1 MTIGIP
7 KSLLYYQYG
16 SLWES
21 FFTELGCKVVLS
33 EDTNEPIFKS
43 GAKSALSEC
52 CLPAK
57 AHMGHVNSLF
67 HSNDCDYILSPYTA
81 PKKGGEAICTR
92 FWGMCDVL
100 RYAYP
105 DIRLL
110 EYAICEDNY
119 DAQYKG
125 FAEMGCKLG
134 KSPKLVRNAY
144 ECAVSNQ
151 IRLNEEKHNTQERLL
166 ESDKLKIL
174 LTGRSYVLHDAYISG
189 SVLNILSELGVV
201 LVFSDHFDRNFTL
214 PCSQAISP
222 RLYWNANR
230 ESVGAISAYKDKIDG
245 VLMLSVFPCASDALA
260 CDMAIRKVNDLPI
273 TLIILDALQAEAGL
287 QTRIE
292 SFIDIISE
300 RKLLGER

>member
-1 MTIGIP
+1 MTIGIT

-21 FFTELGCKVVLS
+21 FFAELGCKVLLS
-33 EDTNEPIFKS
+33 EDTNELIFKTGS
-43 GAKSALSEC
+43 KDAQSEC

-57 AHMGHVNSLF
+57 AHMGHVCSLLRG
-67 HSNDCDYILSPYTA
+67 NDCDYILSPYSA

-92 FWGMCDVL
+92 FWGMSDVL

-105 DIRLL
+105 DARLL
-110 EYAICEDNY
+110 EYAICEDDY
-119 DAQYKG
+119 EAQYKS
-125 FAEMGCKLG
+125 FFEMGRKLG
-134 KSPKLVRNAY
+134 KKTKLVHNAY
-144 ECAVSNQ
+144 ERAVSDQ
-151 IRLNEEKHNTQERLL
+151 MRLNEEKHNAQARLL

-189 SVLNILSELGVV
+189 AVINILSELGAI
-201 LVFSDHFDRNFTL
+201 LVFSDHFDRSFTL

-230 ESVGAISAYKDKIDG
+230 EATGAIASYKEKIDG
-245 VLMLSVFPCASDALA
+245 VIMLSVFPCASDALA
-260 CDMAIRKVNDLPI
+260 CDMTIRKVNDLPI

-300 RKLLGER
+300 RKLLGEK